1 MSTDKDTW
9 DKWDIILKPVGGL
22 LTALSVALV
31 GILGSQYLAG
41 QQANDANTRLY
52 TELMTSREKA
62 DSALRQEMFNV
73 IITTFLKKDEKGNR
87 DVRDEILALELL
99 AYNFHDAIDIGPL
112 FNHVR
117 KNIDGER
124 NVTEKK
130 LSELTKRLER
140 VAKEVTSKQLASLGD
155 GGAKFDAWVMFDV
168 LDENP
173 QKDPIKAIDG
183 VLLVPDSADHD
194 SAGQESADHDSA
206 DRESDVE
213 IDTAV
218 PLRKAYLEVLD
229 YDKIKRTLD
238 VQLTVS
244 NEENGV
250 TELSVNF
257 EVGFYDFPMIDNS
270 RLPGGQRVAVAL
282 QDWEPGSHVQV
293 ALAYFPGSRASLKE
307 KRFYEEIVKQL
318 QSVQSPLLLI
328 K

>member
-31 GILGSQYLAG
+31 GILGSQYLAS
-41 QQANDANTRLY
+41 QRANDANTRLY
-52 TELMTSREKA
+52 TELMSSREKA

-73 IITTFLKKDEKGNR
+73 IITTFLKKDKEGNR

-117 KNIDGER
+117 ANIDREE
-124 NVTEKK
+124 NATEKK
-130 LSELTKRLER
+130 LSELMKRLER

-155 GGAKFDAWVMFDV
+155 GGIKQEVWVTFEAIDK
-168 LDENP
+168 NP
-173 QKDPIKAIDG
+173 QNDAVKVIDG
-183 VLLVPDSADHD
+183 VLLAPDYDDKNSAD
-194 SAGQESADHDSA
+194 QIN
-206 DRESDVE
+206 R
-213 IDTAV
+213 AV
-218 PLRKAYLEVLD
+218 PTRKVYLDVFG
-229 YDKIKRTLD
+229 YDKARRTLD
-238 VQLTVS
+238 VQLDVS
-244 NEENGV
+244 NEGSGE

-270 RLPGGQRVAVAL
+270 RLPGGHRVSVAL
-282 QDWEPGSHVQV
+282 QDWEPGSHVQL

-318 QSVQSPLLLI
+318 QSAQAQFLND
-328 K
+328 